1 MRELAQTEP
10 TNHPYCPHIML
21 LRSSGSRKYMIDSAK
36 LTTTTAM
43 QTNPTEEY
51 DALNRD
57 SKSSMVAFAAL
68 LHAFSHCE

>member
-1 MRELAQTEP
+1 
-10 TNHPYCPHIML
+10 
-21 LRSSGSRKYMIDSAK
+21 MIDSAK